1 MTLMVDY
8 CPRCGSIY
16 QKNMRN
22 MCNGCRDELDQKLNH
37 CLDHLWRNPKSTTE
51 QLSAA
56 TGMDMQELYR
66 YIQEGRFT
74 YNHPNLTFPCECCSQ
89 PINRGRLCN
98 QCLGTFREAFPAP
111 QPKQQP
117 ARATGGRATSKVLYT
132 SRNSSRR

>member
-1 MTLMVDY
+1 M
-8 CPRCGSIY
+8 
-16 QKNMRN
+16 
-22 MCNGCRDELDQKLNH
+22 DQKLNH

-117 ARATGGRATSKVLYT
+117 ALATGGRATSKVLYT